1 MFDLG
6 FGLFG
11 RLFSSYLAPPPHHYL
26 LPTNYHHYSPLLI
39 LLIARPYIGCGVLKV
54 YSLVNLLS
62 RVRAL
67 WPSCFLLLFFFPFGT
82 TTTSLLTP
90 NQLSSLFSSPH
101 STYSLTLHW
110 LWSFRI
116 LYLRECFIYLG
127 FGLFGCLTDL
137 SFFPLIWR
145 HHHITADS
153 QPTIITILLSPF
165 YLQLNLKLVVEFE
178 KLFFQEIQDSGSF
191 GRLHV
196 SSFFPLIW
204 HHHRIITILL
214 SSFNLQLDLTLVVK
228 FKNFIFQ
235 GMFDLGFSYFL
246 PPFLLLQELSKPKIS
261 SHART
266 LHLLPKWVSHTYF
279 NLLRCDHTSQVML

>member
-11 RLFSSYLAPPPHHYL
+11 HLAFSSFFSFHLAPPPHHCW
-26 LPTNYHHYSPLLI
+26 LPSNYHHYSPLLI
-39 LLIARPYIGCGVLKV
+39 LLIAWPYTGCGVLKV
-54 YSLVNLLS
+54 YSLVNVWS
-62 RVRAL
+62 RVWAL
-67 WPSCFLLLFFFPFGT
+67 WPSFFLIFGA
-82 TTTSLLTP
+82 TTTSLPTP

-127 FGLFGCLTDL
+127 FGLFGCLTDS

-165 YLQLNLKLVVEFE
+165 YL
-178 KLFFQEIQDSGSF
+178 
-191 GRLHV
+191 
-196 SSFFPLIW
+196 
-204 HHHRIITILL
+204 
-214 SSFNLQLDLTLVVK
+214 
-228 FKNFIFQ
+228 
-235 GMFDLGFSYFL
+235 
-246 PPFLLLQELSKPKIS
+246 
-261 SHART
+261 
-266 LHLLPKWVSHTYF
+266 
-279 NLLRCDHTSQVML
+279 